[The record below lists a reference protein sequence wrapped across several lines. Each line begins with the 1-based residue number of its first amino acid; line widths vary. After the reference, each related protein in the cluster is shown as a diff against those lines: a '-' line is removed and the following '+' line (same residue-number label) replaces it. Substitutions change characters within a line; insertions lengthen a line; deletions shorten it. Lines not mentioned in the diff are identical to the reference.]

1 MSACQK
7 LLEFFQ
13 NIHTPH
19 SPPPLINQS
28 LTGEGDQAWV
38 FLNFTTKKQGQ
49 HGGVRQTQSCTFHAS
64 WRKTTKG
71 ERKGHEVKNPEFGQ
85 GHFDNRPHRSDST
98 SHLLLTGFTR
108 QNAVLPADVK
118 TAKAKVIC
126 EGFLSPP
133 IQLVQVKSNHFLWVR
148 VALRCG
154 FTPRTS
160 SRGTHC
166 PLTRTWCH
174 STPT

>member
-1 MSACQK
+1 MGIFKFHHQEAGPACGCETDTI
-7 LLEFFQ
+7 LYLPCFME
-13 NIHTPH
+13 
-19 SPPPLINQS
+19 
-28 LTGEGDQAWV
+28 EG
-38 FLNFTTKKQGQ
+38 N
-49 HGGVRQTQSCTFHAS
+49 
-64 WRKTTKG
+64 KG
-71 ERKGHEVKNPEFGQ
+71 RKGHEVKNPEFGQ

-108 QNAVLPADVK
+108 QNAALPADVK

-148 VALRCG
+148 VAMRCG

-160 SRGTHC
+160 HC

-174 STPT
+174 STPM